1 VWTPG
6 RSGSAVSSPR
16 TRLADSSG
24 FMKARA
30 QLGEGFKPAVYV
42 SVPPLLGFLR
52 GLGVGEGLEVS
63 GAAAYLVQLDSV
75 IQGERVEGDRLVTR
89 TVVGLRP

>member
-1 VWTPG
+1 
-6 RSGSAVSSPR
+6 
-16 TRLADSSG
+16 
-24 FMKARA
+24 MKARA
-30 QLGEGFKPAVYV
+30 QLGEGFEPTVYV
-42 SVPPLLGFLR
+42 SVPPLLGFLP
-52 GLGVGEGLEVS
+52 GLGVGEGLDVS

>member
-1 VWTPG
+1 
-6 RSGSAVSSPR
+6 
-16 TRLADSSG
+16 
-24 FMKARA
+24 
-30 QLGEGFKPAVYV
+30 
-42 SVPPLLGFLR
+42 
-52 GLGVGEGLEVS
+52 VGEGLDVS